1 MTESPG
7 PYRVA
12 VDIGGT
18 FTDLL
23 ILDEGRQRCHVGKVL
38 TTVPDP
44 SAGVLQ
50 GIAALLETS
59 GVAPAGIGGVI
70 HGTTLVTNALIERRG
85 A

>member
-1 MTESPG
+1 MSESQG
-7 PYRVA
+7 RFRAA

-23 ILDEGRQRCHVGKVL
+23 ILDMERHRCHVGKVL

-50 GIAALLETS
+50 GIAALLEAS
-59 GVAPAGIGGVI
+59 GSRRRPSAASFTAPPW
-70 HGTTLVTNALIERRG
+70 
-85 A
+85 

>member
-1 MTESPG
+1 MKRMKSESKSSKPS
-7 PYRVA
+7 YRIA

-23 ILDEGRQRCHVGKVL
+23 ILDEERQRCRVGKVL

-50 GIAALLETS
+50 GIAALLEAS
-59 GVAPAGIGGVI
+59 GVEAPAVRGVI
-70 HGTTLVTNALIERRG
+70 HGTTLVTNA
-85 A
+85 